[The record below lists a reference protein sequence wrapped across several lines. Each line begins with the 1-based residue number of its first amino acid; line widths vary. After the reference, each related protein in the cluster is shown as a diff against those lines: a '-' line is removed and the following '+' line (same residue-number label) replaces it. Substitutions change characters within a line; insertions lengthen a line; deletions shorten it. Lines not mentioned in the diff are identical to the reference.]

1 MPGLFIA
8 DMRCIP
14 FPFPL
19 SLSPF
24 PFPFPLFQVSL
35 IVRQFPLIFNVEE
48 HHIDNKVVTYCPQDY
63 ITVTGLPWL
72 KFGALNQVFQR
83 TIH

>member
-14 FPFPL
+14 LPFPL
-19 SLSPF
+19 SPIPSPIH
-24 PFPFPLFQVSL
+24 QVSL

-72 KFGALNQVFQR
+72 KFGALDQVFQR
-83 TIH
+83 TIY